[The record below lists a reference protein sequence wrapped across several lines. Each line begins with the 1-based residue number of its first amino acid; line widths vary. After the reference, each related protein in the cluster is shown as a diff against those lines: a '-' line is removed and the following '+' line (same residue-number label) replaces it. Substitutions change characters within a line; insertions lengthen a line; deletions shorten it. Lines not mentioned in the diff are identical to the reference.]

1 MGVRRCLARSLT
13 SLAFRCALQRVQTV
27 PAAIHSGRI
36 PPSRQPTHGDGRLR
50 QTPPLH
56 RTWSVPDASSQP
68 QLNTKTTP
76 YHTKLSGIKTGDIL
90 PALIPL
96 NLLFTSFP
104 LMSTEIIAH
113 IFQRAFFKAADLG
126 LADMDFFR
134 HFGLCFAF
142 KKTHVYDMAFPLREP
157 LHGFIQ

>member
-36 PPSRQPTHGDGRLR
+36 PPSRQPSTGDGRLR
-50 QTPPLH
+50 QTPPPH

-68 QLNTKTTP
+68 QLNTEITQ

>member
-1 MGVRRCLARSLT
+1 MLSEVPHELSIPMRTPKSANGPRSN
-13 SLAFRCALQRVQTV
+13 SFR
-27 PAAIHSGRI
+27 PDS
-36 PPSRQPTHGDGRLR
+36 PSRQPSTGVGRLR
-50 QTPPLH
+50 QTPPPH

-68 QLNTKTTP
+68 QLNTEITP

>member
-13 SLAFRCALQRVQTV
+13 SLAPMRTPKSANGPRSNSFRPDSPLTTTSNRGRETQ
-27 PAAIHSGRI
+27 PA
-36 PPSRQPTHGDGRLR
+36 PSP
-50 QTPPLH
+50 H

-68 QLNTKTTP
+68 QLNTENTP

>member
-1 MGVRRCLARSLT
+1 MGVRRCLARSFT

-36 PPSRQPTHGDGRLR
+36 PPPRLTSHRDGRLR
-50 QTPPLH
+50 QNPAPH
-56 RTWSVPDASSQP
+56 RKWSVPDASSQP
-68 QLNTKTTP
+68 QLNTENTP

>member
-1 MGVRRCLARSLT
+1 MGVRRCLARFLT
-13 SLAFRCALQRVQTV
+13 SLALMRTPKSANGPRSNSFRLL
-27 PAAIHSGRI
+27 
-36 PPSRQPTHGDGRLR
+36 PPSRQPSTGDGRLR
-50 QTPPLH
+50 QTPSPH
-56 RTWSVPDASSQP
+56 RKWSVPDASSQP
-68 QLNTKTTP
+68 QLNTETTL

>member
-1 MGVRRCLARSLT
+1 MSPTQLIPPT
-13 SLAFRCALQRVQTV
+13 SPGQFSPGTEY
-27 PAAIHSGRI
+27 SGRGF
-36 PPSRQPTHGDGRLR
+36 R
-50 QTPPLH
+50 H

-68 QLNTKTTP
+68 QLNTEITQ

-157 LHGFIQ
+157 LHGFI

>member
-1 MGVRRCLARSLT
+1 MHFTERE
-13 SLAFRCALQRVQTV
+13 CAPQTLSS
-27 PAAIHSGRI
+27 PAAPYHNNL
-36 PPSRQPTHGDGRLR
+36 PPRRKTHNP
-50 QTPPLH
+50 TPPPRPLACGGVL
-56 RTWSVPDASSQP
+56 TC
-68 QLNTKTTP
+68 LTKSP
-76 YHTKLSGIKTGDIL
+76 SHTKLSGIKTGDIL

>member
-1 MGVRRCLARSLT
+1 MGVRRCLARFLT
-13 SLAFRCALQRVQTV
+13 SLALMRTPKSANGPRSNSFRPDSPLTTTSPRGRKTQLV
-27 PAAIHSGRI
+27 P
-36 PPSRQPTHGDGRLR
+36 PP
-50 QTPPLH
+50 H

-68 QLNTKTTP
+68 QLNTETTP

>member
-1 MGVRRCLARSLT
+1 MSPPQL
-13 SLAFRCALQRVQTV
+13 
-27 PAAIHSGRI
+27 I
-36 PPSRQPTHGDGRLR
+36 PPTSPGQVIAGDVRLR
-50 QTPPLH
+50 RRFSRH
-56 RTWSVPDASSQP
+56 RTWSVPDASCQP
-68 QLNTKTTP
+68 QLNTEITP